1 MAFPQRMVAED
12 VPLTKGRYGFG
23 VSWDSIGGRDVDID
37 LQCVVVDSKGVITD
51 CAYYN
56 NLKAGR
62 AITHSGDEV
71 AGKRAGNIQEMIW
84 VTMRKLQ
91 AQVSVLLFVIAAY
104 AGGQLQDVSGGRF
117 HICEEHES
125 HQIAVF
131 DLERSRASVKVVGAA
146 FKGSMSGVADW
157 KMRMLQHPAQRGQ
170 HFMDILP
177 HLAEIICEFLPHAP
191 KKQKVAFAMEKGSV
205 LALPMEMGRITVGLG
220 WDVDEGECDL
230 DVSAVLLDRDGADL
244 EAVFFGRLE
253 SEEHG
258 IVHTGD
264 NLTGEGDGDDEQI
277 TVQLSALGDSVHDV
291 FFCIH
296 IYSKGRGGRPK
307 TFREVANPYCRVVEG
322 TAGDELC
329 RYTLTEAGDRS
340 GLIIARLRR
349 SPDGRWGFNAMGI
362 PSKGTMY
369 KDSIGD
375 MQRMT
380 KVDPRTLQRADTKAL
395 RSQPTLTLE
404 GAPEAAHVPLMPV
417 IAEAPASD
425 SKACCSVQ

>member
-1 MAFPQRMVAED
+1 MSSSTALGSDAVVVAR
-12 VPLTKGRYGFG
+12 L
-23 VSWDSIGGRDVDID
+23 SWDAASSVDVDLQAIIVDTRGRIID
-37 LQCVVVDSKGVITD
+37 A
-51 CAYYN
+51 AYYN
-56 NLKAGR
+56 NMKCGKAVV
-62 AITHSGDEV
+62 HSGDEGGEAGRDSREEVRITFPQVQANVHMIIVLATCFTGGSLRDAPGAVV
-71 AGKRAGNIQEMIW
+71 AMEQLKPAKRPLGQSSLSGS
-84 VTMRKLQ
+84 TGCG
-91 AQVSVLLFVIAAY
+91 VILSAFARSS
-104 AGGQLQDVSGGRF
+104 SGGW
-117 HICEEHES
+117 H
-125 HQIAVF
+125 
-131 DLERSRASVKVVGAA
+131 LRSVNEQLPTAR
-146 FKGSMSGVADW
+146 
-157 KMRMLQHPAQRGQ
+157 
-170 HFMDILP
+170 HFMDCLDELNRHIV
-177 HLAEIICEFLPHAP
+177 AEIPTANRR
-191 KKQKVAFAMEKGSV
+191 QKVAFAMEKGEV
-205 LALPMEMGRITVGLG
+205 LDFGSSLQTVTLGLG
-220 WDVDEGECDL
+220 WDVDQGEIDL
-230 DVSAVLLDRDGADL
+230 DASAVIFDNSSNVL
-244 EAVFFGRLE
+244 ESVFFGNLRSCLQH
-253 SEEHG
+253 SSPG
-258 IVHTGD
+258 AVVHSGD
-264 NLTGEGDGDDEQI
+264 NLTGAGDGDDEQI